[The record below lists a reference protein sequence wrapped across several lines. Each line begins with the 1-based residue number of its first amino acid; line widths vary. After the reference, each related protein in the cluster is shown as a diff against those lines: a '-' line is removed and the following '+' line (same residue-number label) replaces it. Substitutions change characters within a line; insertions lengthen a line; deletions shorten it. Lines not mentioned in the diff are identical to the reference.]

1 MYNEKQQIEIT
12 DSLLSAAIKLSAG
25 NPGACVAIAK
35 MVGMSPNVDPDSGFA
50 EFTPLLTLDSH
61 GIYGSRI
68 WMLFKDVCK
77 ENATH
82 ALACLRA
89 LQLGLLNDSDLDH
102 AIDNYGERVDTAAV
116 LEAVQKRLPNFAK
129 EGIYSDPS

>member
-1 MYNEKQQIEIT
+1 MDRVFWI
-12 DSLLSAAIKLSAG
+12 
-25 NPGACVAIAK
+25 
-35 MVGMSPNVDPDSGFA
+35 
-50 EFTPLLTLDSH
+50 
-61 GIYGSRI
+61 
-68 WMLFKDVCK
+68 LFKDVCK
-77 ENATH
+77 ENTTH

-129 EGIYSDPS
+129 EGIYSDPI